1 MNEQETKAYA
11 IQPVE
16 TEECAVNNKPNGS
29 AADESR
35 MTIEQIIDQYGDGVL
50 RLCLLYLGDRQLAED
65 AFQITMTK
73 AWTQLHTFRG
83 ESSMKT
89 WIMRIA
95 VNACRDMLRSGWFRM
110 MRRSEPEEKL
120 FDTAAPDDGEA
131 RELRAMVLSLPGKY
145 REVIVLYY
153 YEDMKVREIAQLLG
167 MPAAS
172 VSSRL
177 RRARA
182 MLKIGLE
189 GGADE

>member
-1 MNEQETKAYA
+1 MNDRPT
-11 IQPVE
+11 
-16 TEECAVNNKPNGS
+16 GS
-29 AADESR
+29 AADASC
-35 MTIEQIIDQYGDGVL
+35 MTIEQIIDGHGDDVL

-65 AFQITMTK
+65 AFQIAMTK
-73 AWTQLHTFRG
+73 AWKQMHTFRG
-83 ESSMKT
+83 ESGVKT

-95 VNACRDMLRSGWFRM
+95 ANTCKDMLRSGWLRM

-120 FDTAAPDDGEA
+120 FAAAAPDDA
-131 RELRAMVLSLPGKY
+131 QRRELRSLVLSLPGKY

-182 MLKIGLE
+182 MLKIELE

>member
-1 MNEQETKAYA
+1 MD
-11 IQPVE
+11 
-16 TEECAVNNKPNGS
+16 NKPMG
-29 AADESR
+29 AAAEASR
-35 MTIEQIIDQYGDGVL
+35 MTIEQIIDEYGDGVL

-73 AWTQLHTFRG
+73 AWRQMHTFRG
-83 ESSMKT
+83 ESGVKT
-89 WIMRIA
+89 WLSRIA
-95 VNACRDMLRSGWFRM
+95 ANTCRDMLRSGWFRL

-120 FDTAAPDDGEA
+120 FAAAAPDDTQSC
-131 RELRAMVLSLPGKY
+131 ELRSLVLSLPGKY

-182 MLKIGLE
+182 WLKIELE

>member
-1 MNEQETKAYA
+1 MED
-11 IQPVE
+11 
-16 TEECAVNNKPNGS
+16 KPIGS
-29 AADESR
+29 AADEPR
-35 MTIEQIIDQYGDGVL
+35 MIIEQMIDQYGDDVL

-73 AWTQLHTFRG
+73 AWRQLHTFRG
-83 ESSMKT
+83 ESGVKT

-95 VNACRDMLRSGWFRM
+95 ANACKDMLRSGWLRM
-110 MRRSEPEEKL
+110 LRRSEPEEKL
-120 FDTAAPDDGEA
+120 FAAAAPDDTQR
-131 RELRAMVLSLPGKY
+131 RELRALVLALPGKY

-167 MPAAS
+167 MPMAS

-182 MLKIGLE
+182 TLKLELE

>member
-1 MNEQETKAYA
+1 
-11 IQPVE
+11 
-16 TEECAVNNKPNGS
+16 
-29 AADESR
+29 
-35 MTIEQIIDQYGDGVL
+35 MTIEYMIDEYGDDVL

-65 AFQITMTK
+65 AFQLTMTK
-73 AWTQLHTFRG
+73 AWRQLHAFRG
-83 ESSMKT
+83 ESSVKT
-89 WIMRIA
+89 WLSRIA
-95 VNACRDMLRSGWFRM
+95 ANACRDMLRSGWFRLM
-110 MRRSEPEEKL
+110 KRSEPEEKL
-120 FDTAAPDDGEA
+120 FSAAAPDDGEA
-131 RELRAMVLSLPGKY
+131 RELRSLVLSLPGKY

-182 MLKIGLE
+182 MLKIELE